1 MCGVNGHDSH
11 HTVLQKQFCGGFQ
24 LVAHLKEPIGL
35 ARQLEHVGGG
45 VEPLRD
51 GLPRLRRP
59 GETGGA
65 PVLDLL
71 EEAGRYDVFVE
82 CYKQFNLLAGF
93 IQKTSQLKFD
103 DSGSGFRQQSTK
115 KYFNRYSNFKSNC
128 FMIPQKCH

>member
-65 PVLDLL
+65 PVLDLG
-71 EEAGRYDVFVE
+71 EGAGRYNVFT
-82 CYKQFNLLAGF
+82 NG
-93 IQKTSQLKFD
+93 
-103 DSGSGFRQQSTK
+103 
-115 KYFNRYSNFKSNC
+115 
-128 FMIPQKCH
+128 

>member
-1 MCGVNGHDSH
+1 MCEVNDHDSH

-24 LVAHLKEPIGL
+24 LVAHLPGSQPIYCLVIAHLKEPIGL

-59 GETGGA
+59 GETSGA

-71 EEAGRYDVFVE
+71 EGAGRYDVFTE
-82 CYKQFNLLAGF
+82 TLKQFNVL
-93 IQKTSQLKFD
+93 
-103 DSGSGFRQQSTK
+103 DSYTVQ
-115 KYFNRYSNFKSNC
+115 
-128 FMIPQKCH
+128 